1 MDNKDFNIENTGIN
15 PVSTS
20 GEEKDV
26 YFTNVEAA
34 DVNKDEHSPSATA
47 AAVKKTPP
55 KKIKSKGVA
64 STYVFFIVVIV
75 ISMLL
80 SIYAVMCLNDVL
92 AITKTSSTV
101 TVSFTESIED
111 TDEAVELLADNGLIK
126 CKNFC
131 KIFAK
136 YREAYVG
143 APYVPGVYYLNGKM
157 GLEGMLIAMKGSA
170 DTAETVHLVFPEGFT
185 VPEIVDRLVSNEVC
199 DKASLLSVIQS
210 VEFSYSLVSDLQA
223 KEEVPYRLEGYL
235 FPDTY
240 DFYVGESATSVV
252 KKFLSNG
259 DSKITEKHRKKAEE
273 MGYSMY
279 EIITIA
285 SIIQKEA
292 GDEEQMKEISA
303 VIHNR
308 LSDKTNFNS
317 LGCDSTSDYIKN
329 KVGPALSSTSA
340 HTADYYLNYYSTDS
354 TSTVVGLPAGPI
366 CNPGLAAIEAALNPA
381 DSDAYFFFHDNEGNL
396 YTATTNAEFR
406 QKIATYAPYLNY

>member
-26 YFTNVEAA
+26 YFSNVEAA

-157 GLEGMLIAMKGSA
+157 GLEGMLIA
-170 DTAETVHLVFPEGFT
+170 
-185 VPEIVDRLVSNEVC
+185 
-199 DKASLLSVIQS
+199 
-210 VEFSYSLVSDLQA
+210 
-223 KEEVPYRLEGYL
+223 
-235 FPDTY
+235 
-240 DFYVGESATSVV
+240 
-252 KKFLSNG
+252 
-259 DSKITEKHRKKAEE
+259 RK
-273 MGYSMY
+273 
-279 EIITIA
+279 
-285 SIIQKEA
+285 
-292 GDEEQMKEISA
+292 
-303 VIHNR
+303 R
-308 LSDKTNFNS
+308 
-317 LGCDSTSDYIKN
+317 
-329 KVGPALSSTSA
+329 
-340 HTADYYLNYYSTDS
+340 
-354 TSTVVGLPAGPI
+354 
-366 CNPGLAAIEAALNPA
+366 
-381 DSDAYFFFHDNEGNL
+381 
-396 YTATTNAEFR
+396 
-406 QKIATYAPYLNY
+406 